1 MKNIF
6 SNCFLAA
13 GLVLVCGSPSVWAL
27 GGAESLKIDHFCNA
41 KSPRQTLIY
50 VDDKILVKGDTQWA
64 LQLINKVMANLMPSE
79 QVTLVKLATETGA
92 AQERWKACYP
102 DIPVT
107 EMEKRKQSAGI
118 LEKLTTADPAKQLKE
133 QQSVFKAQMAGA
145 LDKLLAE
152 NAHEANANTP
162 AKKQL
167 VRALENDLA
176 RFDARNGAIRV
187 IIYSDMLEN
196 SDLSNGFSSK
206 PNEAKIMADARKLNF
221 QNAVFHVFG
230 AGKSDNNS
238 DGLKAFWEALIE
250 GGSGNL
256 ADMGSEL
263 VLTAKAPDT
272 FKIYDVEIELTKDD
286 VRRGKLRL
294 FIENDGKLQESVLT
308 IGTKQRSLLDDGELF
323 CQQENCTLQ
332 AKARR
337 PVVVAEGKEEFKL
350 AGSRDKLTGKLEIPG
365 TKLSDGKD
373 AVFNMTLNLSKQ

>member
-1 MKNIF
+1 MRNI
-6 SNCFLAA
+6 SSGFLLVAR
-13 GLVLVCGSPSVWAL
+13 LVLAFGPSSAWAL
-27 GGAESLKIDHFCNA
+27 GGAESLKIDHFCNV

-50 VDDKILVKGDTQWA
+50 IDDKVLVKGDTQWA
-64 LQLINKVMANLMPSE
+64 LQLINKTMANLMPSE
-79 QVTLVKLATETGA
+79 PVTLVKLATETGA

-118 LEKLTTADPAKQLKE
+118 LEKFTTADPSKQLKE
-133 QQSVFKAQMAGA
+133 QQAVFKAQMTGA
-145 LDKLLAE
+145 LEKLLLE
-152 NAHEANANTP
+152 NSHETAADSL
-162 AKKQL
+162 AKKQV
-167 VRALENDLA
+167 VRAFENDLA

-187 IIYSDMLEN
+187 IVYSDMLEN
-196 SDLSNGFSSK
+196 SDLINGLSAK
-206 PNEAKIMADARKLNF
+206 PNEAKALADARKLNF

-230 AGKSDNNS
+230 AGKSGNNA

-250 GGSGNL
+250 GGSGTL

-263 VLTAKAPDT
+263 VLNAKAPDV

-294 FIENDGKLQESVLT
+294 FVDSDGKLQESVLT
-308 IGTKQRSLLDDGELF
+308 IGTKQRSLLDDGEFL

-350 AGSRDKLTGKLEIPG
+350 TGLHDKLTGKLQIPG
-365 TKLSDGKD
+365 TQLSDGKE
-373 AVFNMTLNLSKQ
+373 AVFNMTIKLSK